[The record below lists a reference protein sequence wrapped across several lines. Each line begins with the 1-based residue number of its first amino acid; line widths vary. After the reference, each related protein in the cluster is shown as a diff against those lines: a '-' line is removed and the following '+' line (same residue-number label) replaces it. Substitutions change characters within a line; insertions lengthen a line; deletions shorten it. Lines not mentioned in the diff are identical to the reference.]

1 MAAYRVVLTPAAE
14 RQLAKMPHQAREMV
28 AAVLVAL
35 GTNPRPTGCIKLSG
49 TEDLWRIRVRQY
61 RVIYQILDAEL
72 IVTIVK
78 VGDRKDVYRRHAAA
92 RQARAGSSGQES
104 GPGGNALGWPIT

>member
-1 MAAYRVVLTPAAE
+1 MARYGVLLTPAAE
-14 RQLAKMPHQAREMV
+14 RQLAKLPRQAREMV

-35 GTNPRPTGCIKLSG
+35 GTSPRPAGCVKLAGSD
-49 TEDLWRIRVRQY
+49 DLWRIRVRQY

-78 VGDRKDVYRRHAAA
+78 VGDRKDVYR
-92 RQARAGSSGQES
+92 
-104 GPGGNALGWPIT
+104 